1 MRSILTRALSIFA
14 MGLALAA
21 GPATAEEMVVPTNT
35 FKGKITFVK
44 GEQAAVVYN
53 NAYVIVTVNDS
64 TWKQGLVERGAK
76 ATVVYRVGDNMAL
89 KIWTDHAEPPDEEEE
104 AKPAKKGHKPR
115 PKPSDEKATEAKET
129 KETKEA
135 PATDAAT
142 KESSE
147 GDAPAEETK

>member
-21 GPATAEEMVVPTNT
+21 GPAAAEDVVVPTNT

-44 GEQAAVVYN
+44 GEQAAVVHQ

-64 TWKQGLVERGAK
+64 TWRQGLVERGAK

-104 AKPAKKGHKPR
+104 AKAAEKKGRKPR
-115 PKPSDEKATEAKET
+115 PKPTDEKAS
-129 KETKEA
+129 ETKEA
-135 PATDAAT
+135 P
-142 KESSE
+142 KE
-147 GDAPAEETK
+147 APAEAPKESTEGDTAPEETK